1 MAFIFV
7 TVFTRGVKYIFYF
20 PCQTTS
26 FLFYT
31 IDHHAMFFKYIQ
43 GLFFYESVSPFLY
56 NRTAILA
63 LSEEFMMHFQR
74 KRFFYFK
81 ITTSFFFKKLL
92 PLHIMK
98 GEMQKKQNGNYFLF
112 IVITSYYN
120 IRHWRALLWPIIPM
134 RNKQKRPEKCHVNML
149 IIVDAIIV

>member
-43 GLFFYESVSPFLY
+43 GLFFYESVSPFLN

-63 LSEEFMMHFQR
+63 LSEEFMMHSQK

-81 ITTSFFFKKLL
+81 ITTISFFLKKLL
-92 PLHIMK
+92 PLHVMK
-98 GEMQKKQNGNYFLF
+98 GECKRNRMAIIF
-112 IVITSYYN
+112 SS
-120 IRHWRALLWPIIPM
+120 LLLL
-134 RNKQKRPEKCHVNML
+134 L
-149 IIVDAIIV
+149 IIIYDTREHFYDQSFPWGINKNVLKNVMSIYLSL